1 MFPLFTFHS
10 GFDTFIQEG
19 SAMGY
24 GAYITH
30 PFVYKP
36 GDNIVLYLEPVG
48 YGFKQ
53 VVDQL
58 GNTLNQINLTAD
70 MIISG
75 SNGTQLTSI
84 KDPALSI
91 ISHNKNTEM
100 FMTLKVAQQTP
111 FPVGDYKITYIIKDG
126 SSGKSFQIVKSVKVA
141 NIVS

>member
-1 MFPLFTFHS
+1 
-10 GFDTFIQEG
+10 
-19 SAMGY
+19 MGY
-24 GAYITH
+24 GAYMAH

-70 MIISG
+70 MIISA

-84 KDPALSI
+84 KDLPALSI

-126 SSGKSFQIVKSVKVA
+126 SSGKSFHIVKSVKVA
-141 NIVS
+141 NVVS

>member
-1 MFPLFTFHS
+1 V
-10 GFDTFIQEG
+10 
-19 SAMGY
+19 
-24 GAYITH
+24 H

-36 GDNIVLYLEPVG
+36 GESIILYLEPVG

-53 VVDQL
+53 VVDQQ

-84 KDPALSI
+84 KDLPALSI
-91 ISHNKNTEM
+91 NSHNKNTEM
-100 FMTLKVAQQTP
+100 FLTLKVDQQTP

-126 SSGKSFQIVKSVKVA
+126 SSGKSFQLVKPVKVA
-141 NIVS
+141 NVVS